1 MEGSGRGK
9 QSSRSTTP
17 HHGFLRGLQQEPLG
31 RRQWRHAG
39 QAHLPSRRP
48 ANGVAAQTSG
58 LQPTRAAVRENS
70 SPRRPAPLP
79 LRHLLKGGQGARG
92 CADAEADMPSAEALG
107 AICVQRFDGSRNSAI
122 HTTYRISLRSSSIRE
137 PRYPLLRVVSSSRR
151 QPAPRGGQ
159 RRLSASE
166 WVACWGVL
174 GKMPA
179 GTHSR
184 GRGPSPPGRR
194 STQARHRQPEGHPWR
209 GTVGFTVC
217 VRSIQ

>member
-1 MEGSGRGK
+1 MRRRGFDAPVPAGPPAKAPRATAGCVAMLPTKPLPCKRGPCSSLCASAHPDAAPKGGGAGRA
-9 QSSRSTTP
+9 RS
-17 HHGFLRGLQQEPLG
+17 
-31 RRQWRHAG
+31 
-39 QAHLPSRRP
+39 
-48 ANGVAAQTSG
+48 
-58 LQPTRAAVRENS
+58 
-70 SPRRPAPLP
+70 APLIP
-79 LRHLLKGGQGARG
+79 QGEERARG
-92 CADAEADMPSAEALG
+92 YTDAEADMPSAEASG